1 MSLPAQTPPPNGLSR
16 VTLSDLLLVL
26 IVNLGILRFAGLMV
40 GTMIAAARGG
50 REDAGDQTL
59 VLVVTMALILFQ
71 ALVMLGSLRALI
83 LNKYGLTWADL
94 GVRPA
99 PKLWNRRAVLLAV
112 CLIPVVTVINSS
124 LPQFT
129 FEPFENPQINALA
142 PAGFS
147 WFAMIGMAVMAG
159 IVAPVAE
166 EIAFRGLFYGWLRRR
181 MGFLGAAVISALCF
195 ASLHGLVQLIPALAA
210 VGLAL
215 AWIRER
221 CGSIWPAVVAHGV
234 FNTLMI
240 VALYVALASGLEAP

>member
-1 MSLPAQTPPPNGLSR
+1 MSPALQNPPPHGLDR
-16 VTLSDLLLVL
+16 VALSDLLLVL
-26 IVNLGILRFAGLMV
+26 IVNLGILRLAGLLV

-50 REDAGDQTL
+50 REAAGDETLILVMTL
-59 VLVVTMALILFQ
+59 VLILFQ
-71 ALVMLGSLRALI
+71 ALVMLGSLRTLI
-83 LNKYGLTWADL
+83 LRKYGLTWADL

-99 PKLWNRRAVLLAV
+99 PRLWKRRAVLLGV
-112 CLIPVVTVINSS
+112 GLIPVVTVINSA

-147 WFAMIGMAVMAG
+147 WFAMISMAVMAG

-166 EIAFRGLFYGWLRRR
+166 EIAFRGVFYGWLRRR

-195 ASLHGLVQLIPALAA
+195 ASLHGLVQLIPALTA

-215 AWIRER
+215 AWIRES
-221 CGSIWPAVVAHGV
+221 CGSIWPAALAHGV
-234 FNTLMI
+234 FNVVMI
-240 VALYVALASGLEAP
+240 VALYVALASGLDIP